1 MSTGLRQGELLGLRW
16 EDVDLGTAT
25 LRVRHTLQPPGFP
38 KGAPARLTPPKTRR
52 SLRSVRLP
60 HSAVAALFR
69 HQELQDAER
78 SRSNGS
84 WQELDLVF
92 PNTLGGYADYTNLMP
107 HHFKP
112 LLRRAGL
119 PGIRFH
125 DLRHTCATLLLTKGV
140 HPKIVSEM
148 LGHSSVSITLD
159 VYSHVIPGLG
169 DAAASAMEDALQL

>member
-1 MSTGLRQGELLGLRW
+1 
-16 EDVDLGTAT
+16 
-25 LRVRHTLQPPGFP
+25 
-38 KGAPARLTPPKTRR
+38 
-52 SLRSVRLP
+52 VRLP
-60 HSAVAALFR
+60 HSAVATLLR
-69 HQELQDAER
+69 QRGLQDAER

-119 PGIRFH
+119 PDTRFY
-125 DLRHTCATLLLTKGV
+125 DRRYTCATLLFTRGV

-148 LGHSSVSITLD
+148 LGHSSVSIMLD
-159 VYSHVIPGLG
+159 VYSRVIPGLG
-169 DAAASAMEDALQL
+169 DATALAMEDALGDDPSVSGEEPQ